1 MSRRPPPR
9 SELPALIVLVAL
21 VVLGSVGAMA
31 APPPQSVCGPCNDG
45 LVRAAEQHNLP
56 LEITASTVEVQLHE
70 NGSATWTVTSRFA
83 ADEDP
88 DPNAYPPNATLRSPD
103 EIGTNATLR
112 GAILRAAVDDSRDY
126 LEPDRPDATIRSAR
140 LDNATLHF
148 TFHEP
153 DVARETPGGVL
164 LVDEYHTRGLG
175 SGWYVDVDRMTLV
188 GPRNTTIAND
198 VQSAIG
204 ADVVTV
210 DGNRLVLEG
219 DPADPPAFDRDD
231 VYVAFAQPGPVS
243 GLLAQVGILLAT
255 LPTVVGSFA
264 SVHLPGLV
272 VLLVALVVTH
282 LVRKRQYRTA
292 MDETRALLT
301 WTALALLLYLLPT
314 VTFISPLTPHPMVS
328 RLLATMLVGYALLV
342 AAGSWI
348 LYPRARNWV

>member
-1 MSRRPPPR
+1 MLRRPPSR
-9 SELPALIVLVAL
+9 WRVILATGLLVAL
-21 VVLGSVGAMA
+21 LSASSGTLA

-45 LVRAAEQHNLP
+45 LVQSAREHNLP
-56 LEITASTVEVQLHE
+56 LRITESTVRVQVHD

-103 EIGTNATLR
+103 EIRTNATLR
-112 GAILRAAVDDSRDY
+112 GAILRTAVEDSRDY
-126 LEPDRPDATIRSAR
+126 LEPDRPDATIRSASV
-140 LDNATLHF
+140 DNSTLRF

-175 SGWYVDVDRMTLV
+175 SGWYVDVDRMTLI
-188 GPRNTTIAND
+188 GPQNTTIAND
-198 VQSAIG
+198 VQSAMG
-204 ADVVTV
+204 TDVATV

-219 DPADPPAFDRDD
+219 DPADPPFFDRDD
-231 VYVAFAQPGPVS
+231 VYIAFAQHGS
-243 GLLAQVGILLAT
+243 AASLLAQVGIFLST
-255 LPTVVGSFA
+255 LPIVVGSFA

-272 VLLVALVVTH
+272 VLLVALALAH
-282 LVRKRQYRTA
+282 LVRKRRGRYEIGGR
-292 MDETRALLT
+292 RPLLA
-301 WTALALLLYLLPT
+301 WIGLALGLYLLPT
-314 VTFISPLTPHPMVS
+314 LAFLPPIYPHPMVS

-342 AAGSWI
+342 AAGCWI